1 MYIRRVENGITGSGP
16 LNKNEIKRSDNFPF
30 KSEKTSQ
37 KEKKKFNLNI
47 FGFTTMTTFLPLTL
61 LALKRRKNPP
71 IPPKSRLGELMHEVK
86 DLGIMATGS
95 IGGGLASGMWFDKS
109 EDKNPWLKI
118 KEANY
123 QFISNNL
130 TPVICQAFL
139 MAGIDKH
146 LIGKDKI
153 IELKR
158 NIELNSQKKHIPVK
172 KWQLYINKVNGYRML
187 GGLGGIVSGLLI
199 GSQLTDI
206 LNNRIIKKGDK
217 YERKIEPHDFV
228 IQADNVFAAMALLKI
243 PYVKEVIMPFLS
255 VISGYQAGVK

>member
-1 MYIRRVENGITGSGP
+1 MYISQVGSGIINNYP
-16 LNKNEIKRSDNFPF
+16 LNQKETKYSNNLSFKNA
-30 KSEKTSQ
+30 SEQ
-37 KEKKKFNLNI
+37 EKKKFNLNV
-47 FGFTTMTTFLPLTL
+47 FGVTTITTFLPLML
-61 LALKRRKNPP
+61 LTLKRKKHPP

-95 IGGGLASGMWFDKS
+95 IGGGLASGLWFDRN
-109 EDKNPWLKI
+109 KNKDPWIKI

-130 TPVICQAFL
+130 TPVLCQAFL

-153 IELKR
+153 NELKH
-158 NIELNSQKKHIPVK
+158 NIELNSQKKPIPIK

-199 GSQLTDI
+199 GSKITNI
-206 LNNRIIKKGDK
+206 LNNKIIKKGEK
-217 YERKIEPHDFV
+217 YDRKIEPHDFV
-228 IQADNVFAAMALLKI
+228 IQMDNVFAAMALLKI

-255 VISGYQAGVK
+255 VISGYQAGTK